1 MDMIEKAI
9 IFAAKAHKN
18 QTRKGTDIPYI
29 THPFAVGIHLQ
40 KAKCSEEVIAA
51 GILHDTLEDTET
63 TFKDLTE
70 AFGVRVANLV
80 LAASENDKSL
90 PWEVRKQHTIEI
102 LKDASLEEI
111 QVIVSDKL
119 HNLKSIRTDFNLDGD
134 IIWQRF
140 NRGKRDQHWYYASI
154 VKVLSPR
161 KKEFKMISELEGEV
175 KGVFGSL
182 DIFSEQ
188 EISLL
193 FSCAYLNIDVAVGKV
208 LESKKMI
215 RFAEELMK
223 EADTIYRNQNDHITV
238 KLDDLHSRGIEF
250 QSNSDGPF
258 ILASFCIALQNKMQ
272 WSNQELFKHFKKNV
286 DAKEHERGI

>member
-9 IFAAKAHKN
+9 VFAAKAHKS

-29 THPFAVGIHLQ
+29 THPFAVGMHLQ

-80 LAASENDKSL
+80 LAASENDKNL
-90 PWEVRKQHTIEI
+90 PWEVRKQHTIEK

-111 QVIVSDKL
+111 QVIVADKL
-119 HNLKSIRTDFNLDGD
+119 HNLKSIRTDLNLNGD

-154 VKVLSPR
+154 VKALSPR
-161 KKEFKMISELEGEV
+161 KREFKMISELEGEV

-182 DIFSEQ
+182 DILSEQ

-193 FSCAYLNIDVAVGKV
+193 FSCAYLQIDDAIGKI
-208 LESKKMI
+208 LESKELI

-223 EADTIYRNQNDHITV
+223 EADTIYRNQYDDIIA
-238 KLDDLHSRGIEF
+238 KLDDLHSRGTDF
-250 QSNSDGPF
+250 QTNSDGPF
-258 ILASFCIALQNKMQ
+258 ILAAFCIALQNKMQ
-272 WSNQELFKHFKKNV
+272 WSNQELFKHFKKNSS
-286 DAKEHERGI
+286 KL